1 MLRLKEVASQSQTF
15 PKRALEKQN
24 VNRTLLLPR
33 PATGRT
39 LQLFSIDRPPLL
51 AVIWRSSRERLCSFN
66 VVCETCGF
74 WNGQSILTHS
84 LEVKLNSFTHP
95 MPQFLDGFAGRD
107 TARQV
112 GQVRRIVSFA
122 RLDNHCVSHNVKL
135 YFFKAACV
143 KILFKVLG

>member
-51 AVIWRSSRERLCSFN
+51 AVWREWRGGDHLPHHPPRSAKHQYKS
-66 VVCETCGF
+66 TGF
-74 WNGQSILTHS
+74 RSMG
-84 LEVKLNSFTHP
+84 
-95 MPQFLDGFAGRD
+95 
-107 TARQV
+107 
-112 GQVRRIVSFA
+112 VRWKPPSPHYQKISVSF
-122 RLDNHCVSHNVKL
+122 
-135 YFFKAACV
+135 
-143 KILFKVLG
+143 

>member
-51 AVIWRSSRERLCSFN
+51 AVRRRVQRYSAQSF
-66 VVCETCGF
+66 GF
-74 WNGQSILTHS
+74 SVDWTRILPIT
-84 LEVKLNSFTHP
+84 
-95 MPQFLDGFAGRD
+95 
-107 TARQV
+107 
-112 GQVRRIVSFA
+112 
-122 RLDNHCVSHNVKL
+122 HNVQHNKPCI
-135 YFFKAACV
+135 ACRR
-143 KILFKVLG
+143 KNDCSQGGRRCQY

>member
-51 AVIWRSSRERLCSFN
+51 AVRRRASVQDCIPVLQMAR
-66 VVCETCGF
+66 VCPTTSAQE
-74 WNGQSILTHS
+74 
-84 LEVKLNSFTHP
+84 
-95 MPQFLDGFAGRD
+95 FAGRPKNHYQPD
-107 TARQV
+107 PLPPACLALQPQRHRLHIRTTLSVELDWGESLHGV
-112 GQVRRIVSFA
+112 GLA
-122 RLDNHCVSHNVKL
+122 DD
-135 YFFKAACV
+135 
-143 KILFKVLG
+143 